1 MNKTLLIPK
10 TLLVITLLFSFS
22 LILTGCDWFYPPAED
37 EQAEAESE
45 PEYEN
50 KLAVRGDEDNI
61 VAYDAEAAKN
71 ADTQSDDELDAEES
85 DIKLG
90 EVEYESGELTA
101 LQEKVAGGEE
111 IWRRD
116 PEQVLIAEKE
126 EYGFFPKDQFSL
138 IQKTRGA
145 DGSEWLVY
153 ALGHGE
159 ETYIAFL
166 GPAFPDQ
173 ENSIWVWC
181 EVRKNEQ

>member
-1 MNKTLLIPK
+1 MKKNLSVPKIILGMTLL
-10 TLLVITLLFSFS
+10 LSFS

-37 EQAEAESE
+37 EQSESEPE

-50 KLAVRGDEDNI
+50 KLAVRGDEDSI
-61 VAYDAEAAKN
+61 VAYDVEA
-71 ADTQSDDELDAEES
+71 DENKKAES
-85 DIKLG
+85 DEEVIGEEGNIQLG
-90 EVEYESGELTA
+90 EVEYESGELTD
-101 LQEKVAGGEE
+101 LQEKVDNGEE
-111 IWRRD
+111 VWRQD
-116 PEQVLIAEKE
+116 PEQVVIAEKE

-145 DGSEWLVY
+145 DGAEWLVY

-166 GPAFPDQ
+166 GPAFPDR
-173 ENSIWVWC
+173 EDSIWVWR